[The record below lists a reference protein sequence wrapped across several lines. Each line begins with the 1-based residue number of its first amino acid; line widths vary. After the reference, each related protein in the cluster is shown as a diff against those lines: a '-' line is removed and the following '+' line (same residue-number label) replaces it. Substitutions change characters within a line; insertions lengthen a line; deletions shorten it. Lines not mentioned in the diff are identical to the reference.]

1 MSMEDY
7 TQEKSIGEFI
17 AFVGRFGWE
26 ADNLTTDTVTIFK
39 KGVSVMASAEWHE
52 NDFSLRGSSRRI
64 TLRAVSPFD
73 EQMAHG
79 YCVTPW
85 DFDPVDV
92 EGYLNAQES
101 RDMARVK
108 RSA

>member
-1 MSMEDY
+1 MSMVDY

-26 ADNLTTDTVTIFK
+26 ADNLTTDTVTMFK
-39 KGVSVMASAEWHE
+39 KGVSVMASAEWDE
-52 NDFSLRGSSRRI
+52 EKVI

-73 EQMAHG
+73 QQMVHG
-79 YCVTPW
+79 YCATPW
-85 DFDPVDV
+85 AFDPVDV